1 MSCSNS
7 CGLNYD
13 NAPCIPVRSKTD
25 TSIQFSVFYP
35 APIDLSSGTFVFM
48 LSTDERGDCR
58 VKTVQ
63 QGEGLTVEAGA
74 LIDTQDPNKPL
85 GQGTY
90 GPVGETVNGYYIS
103 LFIPKNHGLLYNHY
117 FGEVRHDVDDDN
129 ASIILKVQLE
139 IESSI
144 ARLS

>member
-63 QGEGLTVEAGA
+63 QGEGLTVEAGT
-74 LIDTQDPNKPL
+74 LVDT
-85 GQGTY
+85 QGTY
-90 GPVGETVNGYYIS
+90 GTVGETVNGYYIS
-103 LFIPKNHGLLYNHY
+103 LFIPKDHGLIYDHY
-117 FGEVRHDVDDDN
+117 FGEVRHDIDDDN
-129 ASIILKVQLE
+129 ANIILKVQLE